1 MRRDVFAALA
11 DPTRRSI
18 LVQLASGATTPN
30 ALALHFESSRQAV
43 SKHIRIL
50 TECGLVKQK
59 EIGRE
64 IYYTLQPKKMKE
76 VDKFL
81 QPFRAM
87 WEDRFTQLD
96 AVLKNLKK

>member
-1 MRRDVFAALA
+1 M
-11 DPTRRSI
+11 
-18 LVQLASGATTPN
+18 QLTSGATTPN
-30 ALALHFESSRQAV
+30 ALALQFESSRQAV